1 MVEGDRLPSWVQ
13 IFLVNFYDGTV
24 VMFSVP
30 FPVITLF
37 ALLFLIVVALFPEK
51 NRHSGTLRFLIAC
64 TVLLSV
70 STLRWEYESSM
81 LRNIQSVLAILLP
94 PLAWH
99 SFISMTET
107 SKQRRWLVLLLP
119 PTIAFLIRIVWP
131 VATDFILFILFM
143 GYGYG
148 LFRIAWQ
155 GEHHFTLNRLAESA
169 HTVKMAFFAA
179 SFLCLSALTDLAII
193 FDFNITGGK
202 QAPGMIVIFQM
213 ALLPLIAAAIVSAGR
228 TTVSGNDNREET
240 PPESVVRSS
249 GEFEAIYRRLEKQVR
264 ETQIYLNPDLTLSIL
279 ARKTGIPAR
288 HLSSAVNS
296 VSQCNVSQWING
308 FRIERAKELL
318 LNPLLPVTDIM
329 LESGFTTKSNFNRE
343 FLRVCGVSPTLF
355 RQKMQCNQA
364 KNSGTH

>member
-1 MVEGDRLPSWVQ
+1 MQ
-13 IFLVNFYDGTV
+13 ISLVNFYDGTV
-24 VMFSVP
+24 AMFSVP

-37 ALLFLIVVALFPEK
+37 ALLVLIVMALFPEK

-64 TVLLSV
+64 TILLSV
-70 STLRWEYESSM
+70 STLRWEYQSAM

-107 SKQRRWLVLLLP
+107 SKQRRWVLLLLP
-119 PTIAFLIRIVWP
+119 PTIALLLRMVWP
-131 VATDFILFILFM
+131 AATDFILFIIFT
-143 GYGYG
+143 GYGCG

-155 GEHHFTLNRLAESA
+155 GERNFTLNRLTESTQ
-169 HTVKMAFFAA
+169 TVKMAFFAGC
-179 SFLCLSALTDLAII
+179 FLCISALTDLAVTL
-193 FDFNITGGK
+193 DFSITGGK

-213 ALLPLIAAAIVSAGR
+213 TLLPLIAAAIVSAGR
-228 TTVSGNDNREET
+228 TAISGNDKREET
-240 PPESVVRSS
+240 SPESILVPA
-249 GEFEAIYRRLEKQVR
+249 GEFEEIYSRLEKHVR
-264 ETQIYLNPDLTLSIL
+264 ETKIYLNPDLTLSIL

-308 FRIERAKELL
+308 FRIEWAKELL
-318 LNPLLPVTDIM
+318 LSTLLPVTDIM

-343 FLRVCGVSPTLF
+343 FLRVSGVSPTLF
-355 RQKMQCNQA
+355 RQKMQRNQA
-364 KNSGTH
+364 

>member
-1 MVEGDRLPSWVQ
+1 MQ
-13 IFLVNFYDGTV
+13 ISLVNFYDGTV
-24 VMFSVP
+24 AMFSVP

-37 ALLFLIVVALFPEK
+37 ALLVLIVMALFPEK

-70 STLRWEYESSM
+70 STLRWEYQSAM

-107 SKQRRWLVLLLP
+107 SKQRRWVLLLLP
-119 PTIAFLIRIVWP
+119 PIIALLLRMVWP
-131 VATDFILFILFM
+131 AATDFILFIIFT
-143 GYGYG
+143 GYGCG

-155 GEHHFTLNRLAESA
+155 GERNFTLNRLTEST
-169 HTVKMAFFAA
+169 HTVKMAFFAGC
-179 SFLCLSALTDLAII
+179 FLCISALTDLAVTL
-193 FDFNITGGK
+193 DFSITGGK

-213 ALLPLIAAAIVSAGR
+213 TLLPLIAAAIVSAGR
-228 TTVSGNDNREET
+228 TAISGNDKREET
-240 PPESVVRSS
+240 SPESILLPA
-249 GEFEAIYRRLEKQVR
+249 GEFEEIYSRLEKHVR
-264 ETQIYLNPDLTLSIL
+264 ETKIYLNPDLTLSIL

-308 FRIERAKELL
+308 FRIEWAKELL
-318 LNPLLPVTDIM
+318 LSTLLPVTDIM

-343 FLRVCGVSPTLF
+343 FLRVSGVSPTLF
-355 RQKMQCNQA
+355 RQKMRRNQA
-364 KNSGTH
+364 

>member
-1 MVEGDRLPSWVQ
+1 MQ
-13 IFLVNFYDGTV
+13 IYVVNFYDGTV

-37 ALLFLIVVALFPEK
+37 ALLILIVMALFTEK

-70 STLRWEYESSM
+70 STLRWEYESAM

-99 SFISMTET
+99 SFISMTEN
-107 SKQRRWLVLLLP
+107 SKQHRWVLLLLP
-119 PTIAFLIRIVWP
+119 PTIALLLRMVWP
-131 VATDFILFILFM
+131 AATDFILFIIFT
-143 GYGYG
+143 GYGCG

-155 GEHHFTLNRLAESA
+155 GERNFTLNRLAESI
-169 HTVKMAFFAA
+169 HTVKMAFFAGC
-179 SFLCLSALTDLAII
+179 FLCISALTDLAVT
-193 FDFNITGGK
+193 FDFSITGGK

-213 ALLPLIAAAIVSAGR
+213 TLLPLIAAAIVSAGQ
-228 TTVSGNDNREET
+228 TAVSGNDKPEEIA
-240 PPESVVRSS
+240 PESILVPA
-249 GEFEAIYRRLEKQVR
+249 GEFDEIYSKLEKQVR
-264 ETQIYLNPDLTLSIL
+264 DTKIYLNPDLTLSIL

-308 FRIERAKELL
+308 FRIEWAKERLL
-318 LNPLLPVTDIM
+318 DTPLPVTDIM
-329 LESGFTTKSNFNRE
+329 FESGFTTKSNFNRE
-343 FLRVCGVSPTLF
+343 FLRVSGVSPTLY
-355 RQKMQCNQA
+355 RQKMQRN
-364 KNSGTH
+364 

>member
-1 MVEGDRLPSWVQ
+1 MQ

-37 ALLFLIVVALFPEK
+37 ALSILIVMALFPEK
-51 NRHSGTLRFLIAC
+51 NRHSGTLRFLVAC

-70 STLRWEYESSM
+70 SMLRWEYESAM
-81 LRNIQSVLAILLP
+81 LRNIQSVLAIFLP

-99 SFISMTET
+99 SFISMTDT
-107 SKQRRWLVLLLP
+107 SKQRRWLLLFLP

-131 VATDFILFILFM
+131 AATDFILFIIFT

-155 GEHHFTLNRLAESA
+155 GEHNFTLNRLAEST
-169 HTVKMAFFAA
+169 HTVKMAFFAGC
-179 SFLCLSALTDLAII
+179 FLCISALTDLAVT
-193 FDFNITGGK
+193 FDFSITGGK
-202 QAPGMIVIFQM
+202 EAPGMIAIFQM
-213 ALLPLIAAAIVSAGR
+213 TLLPLIAAAIVSAGR
-228 TTVSGNDNREET
+228 TTVSENDSREET
-240 PPESVVRSS
+240 PPGRVVVPT
-249 GEFEAIYRRLEKQVR
+249 GEFEAIYNRLEKHVR

-288 HLSSAVNS
+288 HLSGAVNS

-308 FRIERAKELL
+308 FRVDRAKELL
-318 LNPLLPVTDIM
+318 LNTPLPVTDIM

-343 FLRVCGVSPTLF
+343 FLRVSGVSPTLF
-355 RQKMQCNQA
+355 RQTMQRNQA
-364 KNSGTH
+364 KSSGMH